1 MGGAFGRDT
10 RINTHTHLRVSRS
23 VRVTSLT
30 VRHSLCPH
38 ASRSCQGE
46 EEFHASSRVQS
57 GSIRCFC
64 LHDATLCGGGN
75 MGGGRVCHRL
85 GDSVP
90 SRSLVGPVYR
100 LLYRGTYTGHGV
112 SQQIF
117 VFAWV
122 LHPSS
127 GTVSSSFSGLPL
139 IITSF
144 VAISATTNVTRV
156 LNNKTHS
163 TTWAGASVWS
173 IKQQNT

>member
-1 MGGAFGRDT
+1 MARLVAI
-10 RINTHTHLRVSRS
+10 RELTHTHTYAYRGQSEL
-23 VRVTSLT
+23 
-30 VRHSLCPH
+30 RHSQYVTRCALMPQG
-38 ASRSCQGE
+38 AVKERRSFTPVHEFSQAAFDAFAYMTPLSVAEGTWGGE
-46 EEFHASSRVQS
+46 E
-57 GSIRCFC
+57 C
-64 LHDATLCGGGN
+64 AT
-75 MGGGRVCHRL
+75 VL
-85 GDSVP
+85 GT
-90 SRSLVGPVYR
+90 RFLVGPVYR